1 MIHDI
6 ANTIVSYV
14 GDMGYLGIFLLMFLE
29 STFFPFPS
37 EIIMVPAGYLA
48 YQGEMNLYM
57 VVFVGILGSIGG
69 ALLNYYLA
77 MSFGRAFI
85 LRYGKY
91 FFIKEET
98 LNKLDTFF
106 AKHGEISTFTG
117 RLIPGIRQLISLPAG
132 LARMNIAKFSFFT
145 ALGAGIWI
153 IVLVALGYVVG
164 SNETLISQYLKSA
177 TFIVGKL
184 FAQEIFTVLFTS
196 TPLPSLKVTTKY
208 LPPPFDIFVFGVNV
222 IVLALLSKVT
232 LPSAFV

>member
-6 ANTIVSYV
+6 AQFLVNHI
-14 GDMGYLGIFLLMFLE
+14 GGMGYLGIFLLMFLE

-37 EIIMVPAGYLA
+37 EIIMIPAGYLA

-57 VVFVGILGSIGG
+57 VVLVGILGSVAG

-77 MSFGRAFI
+77 MHLGKKII

-98 LNKLDTFF
+98 LDKLDTFF

-132 LARMNIAKFSFFT
+132 LARMNIAKFSFYT
-145 ALGAGIWI
+145 AIGAGIWVV
-153 IVLVALGYVVG
+153 VLVVVGYVVG
-164 SNETLISQYLKSA
+164 SNQELISEYMKSA
-177 TFIVGKL
+177 TLIALVSVVLILIFYVVRNRRRR
-184 FAQEIFTVLFTS
+184 EILE
-196 TPLPSLKVTTKY
+196 
-208 LPPPFDIFVFGVNV
+208 D
-222 IVLALLSKVT
+222 
-232 LPSAFV
+232 